1 MIKRMMVLLLA
12 LCALLMCAAALAQE
26 EALEALPQKVV
37 YLTFD
42 DGPKKDTPE
51 LLALLEELDVPATF
65 FFMGM
70 SVKAYPEHAKMVVD
84 AGYPVGCHSMG
95 HTPSYLVE
103 NPGIMATEI
112 KRFMKLMREVAGE
125 SFDTDIFRFPGGSS
139 SYPQRVKRD
148 VVNAGFAWFDWNA
161 MTADTHAGMKTQDF
175 YDYAVK
181 TSGKQEVIILLMH
194 EGKSRT
200 RDILPQLVDYY
211 RENGYVFRV
220 LSTDA
225 GEREILARCGAAMM
239 LPETEEAQ
247 AQEGEKQ

>member
-1 MIKRMMVLLLA
+1 MKVRLMAWLLA
-12 LCALLMCAAALAQE
+12 ACALLACCPAFAQE
-26 EALEALPQKVV
+26 APPQRVV

-70 SVKAYPEHAKMVVD
+70 SIRAYPDHAKMVVD

-95 HTPSYLVE
+95 HTPSYLKE

-112 KRFMKLMREVAGE
+112 SRFMKLMREVAGE

-148 VVNAGFAWFDWNA
+148 VVREGFAWFDWNA

-181 TSGKQEVIILLMH
+181 TSGDQDVIILLMH

-211 RENGYVFRV
+211 RQNGYAFRV
-220 LSTDA
+220 LATDA
-225 GEREILARCGAAMM
+225 QEREILARCGAAMA
-239 LPETEEAQ
+239 LPELPEST
-247 AQEGEKQ
+247 EGEAP